1 MADAVQNKYTQGLHS
16 VVVEVTSAPC
26 ILEINNPIV
35 TLSLFDNQIYIL
47 TLRCDSYIL
56 VLTLMFTFPAPHQTS
71 PSLNILMLSLPMR
84 CLPILYLPGR
94 DMLLG

>member
-47 TLRCDSYIL
+47 TLRSDSYIL
-56 VLTLMFTFPAPHQTS
+56 VLTLCLLSPHRIRPAPV
-71 PSLNILMLSLPMR
+71 
-84 CLPILYLPGR
+84 
-94 DMLLG
+94 